1 MRPMREFVRQRA
13 GSRCEYCHLPDF
25 ADEWPFHLE
34 HVVARQ
40 HGGQSDPDNLC
51 WSCRRCNLC
60 KGPNL
65 ASIDPESG
73 QQIMLFHPRHQNWSD
88 HLEISD
94 FRIVGLTPTG
104 RATVRALQMNEN
116 RRVELRRELIAQ
128 GAFEL

>member
-51 WSCRRCNLC
+51 WSCRRWQSLQRT
-60 KGPNL
+60 
-65 ASIDPESG
+65 ES
-73 QQIMLFHPRHQNWSD
+73 
-88 HLEISD
+88 
-94 FRIVGLTPTG
+94 
-104 RATVRALQMNEN
+104 
-116 RRVELRRELIAQ
+116 REYRS
-128 GAFEL
+128 